1 MISDID
7 SGIGIAKSLSVPIH
21 SGHLHQ
27 VYTRWQKKHYSVF
40 WGVHKGQCDIPNS
53 SFFLTTHWKNRWRV
67 TGTLHHQAENV
78 LRSTEAKEK
87 HENVSGKLC
96 KKISLKTINLL
107 PRSLWNAAN
116 QTIRKLPKYIYFII
130 QQGACY
136 TYLNLVEAEHL
147 VNKYMT
153 LISCISFYNLMEI
166 QMVKCM
172 NINRNGEAEKMRDCY
187 NISVC

>member
-1 MISDID
+1 M
-7 SGIGIAKSLSVPIH
+7 
-21 SGHLHQ
+21 
-27 VYTRWQKKHYSVF
+27 
-40 WGVHKGQCDIPNS
+40 
-53 SFFLTTHWKNRWRV
+53 
-67 TGTLHHQAENV
+67 

-87 HENVSGKLC
+87 DENVSGKLC
-96 KKISLKTINLL
+96 KKIRLKTNSLL
-107 PRSLWNAAN
+107 PRCLWNPVN
-116 QTIRKLPKYIYFII
+116 HTIRKLPKYIYFPI

-136 TYLNLVEAEHL
+136 TDLNFVEAEHL

-153 LISCISFYNLMEI
+153 LISGVSFYNSTEI